1 MLSLVF
7 SGIEKRK
14 HDTFKSGYQVS
25 RMRSSSKDNWFPN
38 SIRNPSLVS
47 WSPEILDNASQ
58 ES

>member
-1 MLSLVF
+1 MHSLVF
-7 SGIEKRK
+7 SGTEKRK

-38 SIRNPSLVS
+38 SIRNPSLDS
-47 WSPEILDNASQ
+47 LSPEIHDNPSQ